1 MKQDKSYEEKIADIK
16 KYLKEKEDEV
26 ARNKVSEVRSNPI
39 HNNDQIIFDD
49 LPKNEDKK
57 IFLRL

>member
-39 HNNDQIIFDD
+39 HNIYLF
-49 LPKNEDKK
+49 
-57 IFLRL
+57 